1 MQATDYLGK
10 IVRARMDRPMG
21 SRHPQHGFLYPL
33 NYGYVPGT
41 LAPDGEEL
49 DAYILGVFEPV
60 AEFEGRCIAVIPRLD
75 DDDDKLVL
83 APEGVDYTDEQI
95 AALTEF
101 QERFFQ
107 PVIVR
112 FKDMAHG

>member
-1 MQATDYLGK
+1 MQPTDFLGK
-10 IVRARMDRPMG
+10 NVRAQIDRPMG

-33 NYGYVPGT
+33 NYGYIPGT
-41 LAPDGEEL
+41 LSPDGEEL
-49 DAYILGVFEPV
+49 DAYVIGVFEPLT
-60 AEFEGRCIAVIPRLD
+60 EFEGRCIAVIQRLD

-83 APEGVDYTDEQI
+83 APEGKDYTDEQI

-101 QERFFQ
+101 QERFFT

-112 FKDMAHG
+112 CRPS